1 MNLDPNIVFDLDGT
15 LVDSAPSL
23 CKAGNYLLSRL
34 GRQRIDVE
42 TYKTFIGKGL
52 LKQVEQ
58 LLVYSGG
65 IPDDDLQRQFRLFRD
80 YYNLNPLVATTTYD
94 GVDECLRA
102 LKDIPAK
109 LAICTQKLEKPARFV
124 LAGLNLEHYFDG
136 FAFGD
141 SLPVMKPHPDM
152 VNYSTKGFHK
162 GPLIYIGDSE
172 TDSLTAKNAGADFL
186 LFAGGYRNLPTNKI
200 DNYAVFYH
208 HSEISALVRRITNK
222 RL

>member
-1 MNLDPNIVFDLDGT
+1 MTLIPNIVFDLDGT

-23 CKAGNYLLSRL
+23 CEAGNYLLSQL

-42 TYKTFIGKGL
+42 TYKSFIGKGL

-58 LLVYSGG
+58 LLLHSGG
-65 IPDDDLQRQFRLFRD
+65 VPNDDLDEQFRLFRD
-80 YYNLNPLVATTTYD
+80 YYNLNPLVATSSYD
-94 GVDECLRA
+94 GVHECLKA
-102 LKDIPAK
+102 LKNIPCK

-124 LAGLNLEHYFDG
+124 LAGLQLDHYFDG

-152 VNYSTKGFHK
+152 VNCSIKGFQK

-172 TDSLTAKNAGADFL
+172 TDSITAQNAGAVFL
-186 LFAGGYRNLPTNKI
+186 LFAGGYRNSPISKI
-200 DNYAVFYH
+200 DNDAVFYH
-208 HSEISALVRRITNK
+208 HNEILTLVHKILNN